1 MGIQVALILM
11 VGALGVGV
19 LALLFAIALDVHR
32 GVGLWAKILSA
43 LEGPESVLPT
53 PKPFDRSAAIASGT
67 RIYEAAQRAR
77 LAEEGD
83 GQGTHGRRGGAA
95 PVQLDLEPPLWRACS
110 PDGSK
115 IGDDEPTLV
124 SPVSVSPMAA
134 SVEVL
139 PYRAVPEVAPLGED
153 EAPLP
158 HERQSGTWTR
168 GGGR

>member
-43 LEGPESVLPT
+43 LEGPESVLPA
-53 PKPFDRSAAIASGT
+53 PQPFDRSAAIAAAVRMHQASAIEPVERRVVEVT
-67 RIYEAAQRAR
+67 R
-77 LAEEGD
+77 D
-83 GQGTHGRRGGAA
+83 SDP
-95 PVQLDLEPPLWRACS
+95 PVDWKPCS

-134 SVEVL
+134 SVEVM
-139 PYRAVPEVAPLGED
+139 PYRAVPEVPPLGED
-153 EAPLP
+153 EDETRAW
-158 HERQSGTWTR
+158 ERQSGTWTR
-168 GGGR
+168 GGGG